1 MIANRRKLLLGLLA
15 AVVFGSSAAMAA
27 PPKYKILPVPGD
39 GVLPPP
45 AAIYA
50 INDDG
55 VMVGG
60 IAGYPGWFDH
70 TLARY
75 TGPRSAAEL
84 LTDSN
89 QMEVAD
95 INAAGDVLGSHQGV
109 VAIWRRDGTRV
120 PMSQLGSASG
130 FNNNGWVVG
139 RPPTGD
145 PVIWHDGAAT
155 ALEVVDDTGGYAA
168 DINDAGRSAGY
179 VSIRLGNNE
188 GTFEAAMWDASGKLQ
203 RLTIPDARY
212 SHARDINRR
221 NHVVG
226 SANDGDWFSFFY
238 DGATVTRLPAV
249 NGQSY
254 WSVVMLNDHDEVLGD
269 MGPIDGPV
277 LVRKGVGYRL
287 RDLVEDQGKDWL
299 YLGAEGMNNAGDIVG
314 WGSFKGKQRG
324 FIAKRIKP

>member
-1 MIANRRKLLLGLLA
+1 MIINRRTSLLGVLA
-15 AVVFGSSAAMAA
+15 ALAFGCSAALAA
-27 PPKYKILPVPGD
+27 PPKYKILLVQGD

-45 AAIYA
+45 TAIYA

-55 VMVGG
+55 VMVGS
-60 IAGYPGWFDH
+60 IPRYPGRFDRS
-70 TLARY
+70 LARY

-95 INAAGDVLGSHQGV
+95 VNAAGDVLGSHQGV

-139 RPPTGD
+139 WQLDG

-155 ALEVVDDTGGYAA
+155 ALEVVDDTGGGAA
-168 DINDAGRSAGY
+168 DINDAGMSAGS
-179 VSIRLGNNE
+179 VSIRLGNDQ
-188 GTFEAAMWDASGKLQ
+188 GTHEAAIWDASGKLR
-203 RLTIPDARY
+203 RLTIPGAHN
-212 SHARDINRR
+212 SHARDINGR

-226 SANDGDWFSFFY
+226 VATDGDWFSFFY

-249 NGQSY
+249 NGRTD
-254 WSVVMLNDHDEVLGD
+254 WSVVTLNDRDEVLGD
-269 MGPIDGPV
+269 MGPVDGPA

-287 RDLVEDQGKDWL
+287 RDLLDDQGKDWL

-314 WGSFKGKQRG
+314 WGDFKGKSRG
-324 FIAKRIKP
+324 FIAKRIR